1 MGLTTSDFIE
11 EILHD
16 AHSMG
21 IAERVFELARK
32 YSSNGKS
39 QSDSYELAYREAVSE
54 MALVN
59 NEKVNL

>member
-16 AHSMG
+16 AHRMG

-32 YSSNGKS
+32 YSSEGKS
-39 QSDSYELAYREAVSE
+39 QGDSYDLAYKKAISE
-54 MALVN
+54 KKVLH

>member
-16 AHSMG
+16 AHKSG
-21 IAERVFELARK
+21 IAERVFELVRK
-32 YSSNGKS
+32 YSSEGRT
-39 QSDSYELAYREAVSE
+39 QSDAYDLAYREAVSE
-54 MALVN
+54 MKLLH